1 MNNMSGMGLKKND
14 ESFIDGDAVKTQM
27 TKEEILKAEKEKIEK
42 LKIQLKENGMDD
54 KEIEN
59 QIKQIMEADKIN
71 KTREQESEGFSEP
84 VQGADEDI
92 SSVRRALNV

>member
-1 MNNMSGMGLKKND
+1 MNNMSNMGLKKTD

-71 KTREQESEGFSEP
+71 KTRE
-84 VQGADEDI
+84 
-92 SSVRRALNV
+92 